1 MLLINPATHPFG
13 GFLSRY
19 VPVGIPVSIGMISAY
34 LEAQG
39 IKCRVHDEE
48 IEKLTPVSLAAK
60 VDGLEKPHVFGVS
73 CLTAHV
79 ARGYEIAEMI
89 KAEYPDS
96 IVVFGG
102 LHPTTLPEE
111 ALKTGHVDYV
121 VRGEGEEIML
131 QLYRALR
138 GEGSPH
144 DILGVSFIRDREIV
158 HNPEAPLIPDIND
171 IPSFPYHL
179 FDHPKY
185 DMGFLSSSRG
195 CPYRCS
201 YCSQRLLT
209 GTTYRYQ
216 SAERIVNDLETVL
229 GYGHSSIV
237 FYDDNFCLKPK
248 RIEQLCD
255 LLVERNLHTKV
266 KLSVQ
271 TRADNVVNQG
281 GEALVEK
288 MSQSGFAHMG
298 FGLET
303 GVQRLAN
310 LVKKDETVDIHLE
323 ASELCKKYG
332 MDVSFFMIYGL
343 PTENDEDRRKS
354 FEVVQSA
361 GLQATKYN
369 NLIPYPGT
377 PLWTEL
383 KDSGRVIKTKNWGN
397 FDSVLAMTTSIFDK
411 TPLPYVPETC
421 SEWQLKRDII
431 RYNLKSYVNRKSIA
445 AIFGHTKGIGW
456 FMLPEKW
463 YLKPRELYEMSKIGV
478 YLVTNIIMTSLP
490 LKLSEKVMTTLNPRL
505 KERPR
510 VDNYDPDSYKT
521 VEWEK
526 VNVTRKRDMLR
537 QAKIER
543 EETGKFSVR
552 VNRTEAGESHP
563 VSSLG

>member
-1 MLLINPATHPFG
+1 MGWVLKHL
-13 GFLSRY
+13 GFFSNR
-19 VPVGIPVSIGMISAY
+19 SIS
-34 LEAQG
+34 
-39 IKCRVHDEE
+39 
-48 IEKLTPVSLAAK
+48 
-60 VDGLEKPHVFGVS
+60 
-73 CLTAHV
+73 
-79 ARGYEIAEMI
+79 
-89 KAEYPDS
+89 
-96 IVVFGG
+96 
-102 LHPTTLPEE
+102 
-111 ALKTGHVDYV
+111 
-121 VRGEGEEIML
+121 
-131 QLYRALR
+131 
-138 GEGSPH
+138 
-144 DILGVSFIRDREIV
+144 
-158 HNPEAPLIPDIND
+158 
-171 IPSFPYHL
+171 
-179 FDHPKY
+179 
-185 DMGFLSSSRG
+185 

-216 SAERIVNDLETVL
+216 SAERIVSDLETVL
-229 GYGHSSIV
+229 GYGQSSIV
-237 FYDDNFCLKPK
+237 FYDDNFCLKPR
-248 RIEQLCD
+248 RIEELCD

-281 GEALVEK
+281 GEDLVRQ
-288 MSQSGFAHMG
+288 MSESGFVHMG

-323 ASELCKKYG
+323 ANDLCRKHG

-343 PTENDEDRRKS
+343 PTETDEDRRQS

-383 KDSGRVIKTKNWGN
+383 KDSGRVIKTKDWGN

-478 YLVTNIIMTSLP
+478 HLVTNIIMTSLP
-490 LKLSEKVMTTLNPRL
+490 LKLSEKIMTTLNPKM

-510 VDNYDPDSYKT
+510 VENYDPESYKT

-543 EETGKFSVR
+543 KATGKFSVKI
-552 VNRTEAGESHP
+552 NRQEPEEIPSA
-563 VSSLG
+563 SSLG

>member
-1 MLLINPATHPFG
+1 MLLINPATQPFG

-34 LEAQG
+34 LGAHG
-39 IKCRVHDEE
+39 ITCRVHDEE
-48 IEKLTPVSLAAK
+48 IRKVTPEILK
-60 VDGLEKPHVFGVS
+60 ELIKGLEKPAVFGVS

-79 ARGYEIAEMI
+79 SRGYEIARMI
-89 KAEYPDS
+89 KAHFPES
-96 IVVFGG
+96 TVVFGG

-111 ALKTGHVDYV
+111 ALKTGCVDYV
-121 VRGEGEEIML
+121 VRGEGEEVML

-138 GEGSPH
+138 GDGKPEE
-144 DILGVSFIRDREIV
+144 ILGLSFVRDGKMI
-158 HNPEAPLIPDIND
+158 HTGEAPLIPDVND
-171 IPSFPYHL
+171 IPPFPYHL

-216 SAERIVNDLETVL
+216 SAERIVSDLETVL
-229 GYGHSSIV
+229 GYGHSSVV
-237 FYDDNFCLKPK
+237 FYDDNFCLKPR

-255 LLVERNLHTKV
+255 LLVERGLHTKV

-281 GEALVEK
+281 GEDLVRRMAE
-288 MSQSGFAHMG
+288 SGFVHMG

-303 GVQRLAN
+303 GVQRLAD

-332 MDVSFFMIYGL
+332 MDVSFFMIFGL
-343 PTENDEDRRKS
+343 PTETDADRRAS
-354 FEVVQSA
+354 FDIVQSA

-377 PLWTEL
+377 PLWIEL
-383 KDSGRVIKTKNWGN
+383 KDSGRVISTKDWGN

-431 RYNLKSYVNRKSIA
+431 RYNLKSFVNRKSIA
-445 AIFGHTKGIGW
+445 AILGHTKGIGW
-456 FMLPEKW
+456 FMLPERW
-463 YLKPRELYEMSKIGV
+463 YLKPRELYEMAKIGV
-478 YLVTNIIMTSLP
+478 HLVTNIIMTNLP
-490 LKLSEKVMTTLNPRL
+490 LKVSEQIMQTLNPRL

-510 VDNYDPDSYKT
+510 IENYDADTYQT

-526 VNVTRKRDMLR
+526 VNVTRKRDLLR
-537 QAKIER
+537 KARIER
-543 EETGKFSVR
+543 EKTGHFSVK
-552 VNRTEAGESHP
+552 VEGAKATESAA
-563 VSSLG
+563 SSLG